1 MRLAVGA
8 TRGFVALDL
17 IVFVVACFGAG
28 ALIVGIAGFA
38 IDRIASAN
46 CLRAIAPVPS
56 GHCVVRHD
64 LKQKNERRL
73 GSGACCNIGGAGL
86 TFQDMHR
93 R

>member
-1 MRLAVGA
+1 VPRVAWLRL
-8 TRGFVALDL
+8 TRSSLSSLAL
-17 IVFVVACFGAG
+17 VP
-28 ALIVGIAGFA
+28 ALS

-46 CLRAIAPVPS
+46 CLRAIAPVTS

-64 LKQKNERRL
+64 LNQKNERRL
-73 GSGACCNIGGAGL
+73 GSGACRNIGGAGL